1 MLGKS
6 KKSVM
11 GNGEFKAYSSLRA
24 ELENFDFDAKCTIKG
39 FRLVYVEKRQDAI
52 PETNVGGKYTAKTQA
67 LVNRAK
73 PGDRYFFENIKC
85 NCPGDSAARDLGTIG
100 ITIK

>member
-1 MLGKS
+1 
-6 KKSVM
+6 
-11 GNGEFKAYSSLRA
+11 
-24 ELENFDFDAKCTIKG
+24 
-39 FRLVYVEKRQDAI
+39 
-52 PETNVGGKYTAKTQA
+52 VGGKYQSKTKD

-85 NCPGDSAARDLGTIG
+85 NCPGDAAARDLGTIG